1 MQKQLQKL
9 ERLKRLIKSN
19 SKPKKQYNIRSPSFQ
34 ALSASQQVRVN
45 RLPVNNRSPSFRRM
59 TTKQR
64 NSLLR
69 YNAALRFQDPRFA
82 PPSSSSRFASLR
94 NKLPGGARL
103 RMPSFRYPVAFV
115 IGKALGVKNF

>member
-1 MQKQLQKL
+1 MKQLQEL
-9 ERLKRLIKSN
+9 ERLKRLKRLIKSN
-19 SKPKKQYNIRSPSFQ
+19 SKPRKQYNIRSPSFQ

-45 RLPVNNRSPSFRRM
+45 RRPVNNRSPSFRRM

-82 PPSSSSRFASLR
+82 PPPSSSRFASLR
-94 NKLPGGARL
+94 NKVGSL